1 MTEEKKSP
9 IEQAL
14 DLLLYAPLGLAIT
27 AREELPKLIERG
39 RQEVTGQVT
48 MARVVGEFAVREG
61 ERQGS
66 KLVRDAA
73 ERIRPPAPPE
83 APPRPALARAPSTA
97 APVAAA
103 APSPNGARP
112 SGGDLAIPGYDSLS
126 ASQVVPRLAGL
137 SREELEAVRAYE
149 ASTRGRKTILNRV
162 AQLQADASA

>member
-1 MTEEKKSP
+1 VTEEKKSP

-48 MARVVGEFAVREG
+48 MARVIGEFAVREG
-61 ERQGS
+61 ERQGA

-73 ERIRPPAPPE
+73 ERMRPPAPPE
-83 APPRPALARAPSTA
+83 TPARPAAAPPSA
-97 APVAAA
+97 APAAA

-162 AQLQADASA
+162 AQLQADAHS